1 MLEIDSIL
9 KTVQWYFGGNVL
21 LVIAMIALL
30 YWGNKTKKRKQYI
43 ICAVLCFALLCNDLV
58 FLLVKKAE
66 ETQTF
71 YRVLWILPITILAA
85 YLMIELANQLEG
97 IRKGVLIILI
107 IGFVWVNINS
117 DWSKWTTLP
126 ENVYQINNE
135 WIELIDIIDEHSGG
149 ERVNVVDDYS
159 VLWYGREYNDN
170 LCTLGIGDYNLRTI
184 LEHTNV
190 SYNPEDVRSAVCEAA
205 ADYIIIKKAKKFG
218 NESLANADFELV
230 GSSENYNIYYTNW
243 RNGF

>member
-9 KTVQWYFGGNVL
+9 KMVQWYFGGNVL
-21 LVIAMIALL
+21 LVIAMVALL
-30 YWGNKTKKRKQYI
+30 YWGKKTEKRKQYI
-43 ICAVLCFALLCNDLV
+43 ICAMLCFVLLCNDLV
-58 FLLVKKAE
+58 FLFVKKAG
-66 ETQTF
+66 ETKTF
-71 YRVLWILPITILAA
+71 YRVLWIIPVTILAS
-85 YLMIELANQLEG
+85 YLMIELANQLDG
-97 IRKGVLIILI
+97 IRKGLLIILT
-107 IGFVWVNINS
+107 IGFVCVNTNP
-117 DWSKWTTLP
+117 DWFRQITLP
-126 ENVYQINNE
+126 ENVYQMNNE
-135 WIELIDIIDEHSGG
+135 WIELIDMIDEHSGG

-184 LEHTNV
+184 LEHTDM
-190 SYNPEDVRSAVCEAA
+190 SYNPEDVRSAVDEAA
-205 ADYIIIKKAKKFG
+205 ADYIIINKTKKFG